1 MAQHRKLTYNEQTN
15 LIQRMIMTIVTPST
29 QRPSTTDDLSIPS
42 RLRVV
47 FAGTPEFAAVSLEA
61 LLRQQEALNIEIVA
75 VYTQP
80 DRKAGRGQKLS
91 ASAVKKVALA
101 NDIAVEQPLTF
112 KKSSAE
118 GMAARQTLRTY
129 QPDVMIVAA
138 YGLIL
143 PIGVLETPT
152 HGCLNIHASLL
163 PRWRGAAP
171 IHRALLAGD
180 SETGITIMQ
189 MDKGLDTGDMIYK
202 VSAAI
207 DADDTATSLHDKM
220 AELGAQAISTVLQD
234 LAAYQTQAVVQ
245 DDRQANYAEKL
256 VKTEGEIDWSQSAK
270 SIERQIR
277 GLTPWP
283 GAYTFLAGQRVKV
296 LAALPVNTT
305 QNTDQPAGTVISVGR
320 KAILVACGPELN
332 ADLSADQAH
341 NSINS
346 NINHSTNDGIDTPQ
360 SSNQMLAITDLQF
373 AGGKPMTAEQI
384 FQSNKLNDGDRF
396 STEIEPETKTL

>member
-1 MAQHRKLTYNEQTN
+1 
-15 LIQRMIMTIVTPST
+15 MIMT
-29 QRPSTTDDLSIPS
+29 TTAPTFDTSNSLTDYDNPTTN

-47 FAGTPEFAAVSLEA
+47 FAGTPEFAAISLKS
-61 LLRQQEALNIEIVA
+61 LIKQQEALNIEIVA

-91 ASAVKKVALA
+91 ASAVKEVALA
-101 NDIAVEQPLTF
+101 NDIAVEQPVTF

-118 GMAARQTLRTY
+118 GLAARQTLRTY

-180 SETGITIMQ
+180 DETGITIMQ
-189 MDKGLDTGDMIYK
+189 MDKGLDTGDMLYK
-202 VSAAI
+202 VSESIAS
-207 DADDTATSLHDKM
+207 DDTAASLHDKM
-220 AELGAQAISTVLQD
+220 AALGATAISTVLKD
-234 LAAYQTQAVVQ
+234 LPTYQAQAIAQ
-245 DDRQANYAEKL
+245 DDSQANYAEKL
-256 VKTEGEIDWSQSAK
+256 VKTEGEVDWSQPAAA
-270 SIERQIR
+270 IERQIR

-296 LAALPVNTT
+296 LASLPVNTSQQT
-305 QNTDQPAGTVISVGR
+305 NEPVGTVISVGR
-320 KAILVACGPELN
+320 KAILVACGKESD
-332 ADLSADQAH
+332 AESSA
-341 NSINS
+341 
-346 NINHSTNDGIDTPQ
+346 TT
-360 SSNQMLAITDLQF
+360 LAITHLQF
-373 AGGKPMTAEQI
+373 AGGKPMTAEQVCHGN
-384 FQSNKLNDGDRF
+384 QLNDGDQF
-396 STEIEPETKTL
+396 TTETK